1 MDIKNLDEYLDY
13 HVYLGDPQDLVDGI
27 IAKAKTYLPAEQLPL
42 IQKAYEYAK
51 EKHEGQPRLSGEAY
65 IVHTVKATEF
75 LMEINPD
82 VASIQTCLLHD
93 VIEDTDVTQED
104 IKKEFGEEI
113 AVLCEW
119 LVKVSKIKYKWEDRH
134 IETLKKTFLA
144 MANDLRVIFIKLCDR
159 IHNIQTLQYHPNP
172 EKIQKIAQ
180 ETLKIYVPIARRL
193 GLYYFQLYL
202 ENWSFSYIN
211 PTEFNKIFSYLKKY
225 FKNEEKYTNKGIDL
239 LTGLL
244 HKEGVQDFIIK
255 WRIKSPY
262 RVFEK
267 LDKKYQADDIGE
279 VMDLLAFRVIT
290 KSVADCYMILWIIH
304 KYYTPLIK
312 KIKDYIAVPKSNGY
326 QSVHT
331 TVLGMFPF
339 PTEIQIRTHEM
350 DEVAEYWVAAHFA
363 YSEHNKSISVSDNQW
378 QWIRTLHDLVN
389 TYTETDDKENFK
401 NELRIEVLN
410 KRMFLYT
417 PKWDVIELSNG
428 ATVLDFAFAI
438 HSEIWLRFNS
448 AIVNGQIKPISFI
461 PNTGDIIRINTFK
474 NKYSA
479 NKHWLDFL
487 TTVNAKSVLNRF
499 IKTQEKTE
507 IIKKY
512 TDELNIFLEKYGLP
526 KYEGS
531 ADKIM
536 KMYTKAEFE
545 KKMLEILDRKLTYSQ
560 LIKTVYPKEREVIN
574 KLNNTNTTPIPPNT
588 KVMPVS
594 ARVLV
599 DGDKLFNYSL
609 CPECH
614 PVPGQKIIGKAGRE
628 GIKVHTTDCKS
639 LKTISFDK
647 LLEAHREGEQI
658 NNYGVSIE
666 LVIFNQYSNLLD
678 IMTIFSDLRLVILQ
692 ISIKNNGDG
701 TSSIFL
707 ESEFKNPARIAFL
720 VNSLK
725 KYDDSIKINKEKVY

>member
-225 FKNEEKYTNKGIDL
+225 FRNEEKYTNKGIDL
-239 LTGLL
+239 LTWLL
-244 HKEGVQDFIIK
+244 HKEGVQDFVIK
-255 WRIKSPY
+255 GRIKSPY

-290 KSVADCYMILWIIH
+290 KSVADCYMILGIIH

-350 DEVAEYWVAAHFA
+350 DDIAEYWVAAHFA

-438 HSEIWLRFNS
+438 HSEIGLRFNS

-461 PNTGDIIRINTFK
+461 PNTWDIIRINTFK

-512 TDELNIFLEKYGLP
+512 TDELNSFLEKYGLP

-574 KLNNTNTTPIPPNT
+574 KLNNANTTPIQQNT

-666 LVIFNQYSNLLD
+666 LVIFNKYSNLLD

-725 KYDDSIKINKEKVY
+725 KYDDSIKINKERVY

>member
-1 MDIKNLDEYLDY
+1 MDEYLDY

-51 EKHEGQPRLSGEAY
+51 AKHDGQFRLSGEAY

-225 FKNEEKYTNKGIDL
+225 FKNEEKYTNKWIDL

-290 KSVADCYMILWIIH
+290 KSVADCYMILGIIH

-350 DEVAEYWVAAHFA
+350 DEVAEYGVAAHFA

-438 HSEIWLRFNS
+438 HSEIGLRFNS

-474 NKYSA
+474 NRYSA
-479 NKHWLDFL
+479 NKHRLEFV

-499 IKTQEKTE
+499 LKNQEKNE
-507 IIKKY
+507 IVKKY
-512 TDELNIFLEKYGLP
+512 TDELNAFLEKYNLP
-526 KYEGS
+526 KYEWSG
-531 ADKIM
+531 DKIM
-536 KMYTKAEFE
+536 KAYTKPEFE
-545 KKMLEILDRKLTYSQ
+545 KKMLEILDKKLTYSQ
-560 LIKTVYPKEREVIN
+560 LIKAVYPKEREAIN
-574 KLNNTNTTPIPPNT
+574 KLNNSNITPIVS
-588 KVMPVS
+588 KSMPIS
-594 ARVLV
+594 AKVLV

-614 PVPGQKIIGKAGRE
+614 PVPGQKIIGKAGRD
-628 GIKVHTTDCKS
+628 GVKVHTTDCKS
-639 LKTISFDK
+639 LKTISFEK

-666 LVIFNQYSNLLD
+666 LVIFNKYSNLLD

-725 KYDDSIKINKEKVY
+725 KYDDSIKINKERVY

>member
-27 IAKAKTYLPAEQLPL
+27 IAKAKKYLPAEQLPL

-51 EKHEGQPRLSGEAY
+51 AKHEGQMRLSGEAY
-65 IVHTVKATEF
+65 IVHTVRATEF

-104 IKKEFGEEI
+104 IKKEFWEEI

-193 GLYYFQLYL
+193 WLYYFQLYL

-244 HKEGVQDFIIK
+244 HKEGVQDFVIK

-290 KSVADCYMILWIIH
+290 KSVADCYMILGIIH

-350 DEVAEYWVAAHFA
+350 DEIAEYWVAAHFA

-438 HSEIWLRFNS
+438 HSEIGLRFNS

-574 KLNNTNTTPIPPNT
+574 KLNNTNTTPIQQNT

-666 LVIFNQYSNLLD
+666 LVIFNKYSNLLD

-725 KYDDSIKINKEKVY
+725 KYDDSIKINKERVY

>member
-1 MDIKNLDEYLDY
+1 MDIKNLDQYLDY
-13 HVYLGDPQDLVDGI
+13 HLYLSDPQILVDGI
-27 IAKAKTYLPAEQLPL
+27 IERAKTYLPEDQLPL
-42 IQKAYEYAK
+42 IQKAYDYAK
-51 EKHEGQPRLSGEAY
+51 AKHEWQFRLSGEAY
-65 IVHTVKATEF
+65 ITHAVKATEF

-119 LVKVSKIKYKWEDRH
+119 LVKVSKIRYKGEDRH

-180 ETLKIYVPIARRL
+180 ETLKVYVPIARRL
-193 GLYYFQLYL
+193 WLYYFQLYL
-202 ENWSFSYIN
+202 ENGSFRHIN
-211 PTEFNKIFSYLKKY
+211 EPEFNKIFSYLKKY
-225 FKNEEKYTNKGIDL
+225 FKNEEKYTNKWIDILTNL
-239 LTGLL
+239 LY
-244 HKEGVQDFIIK
+244 KEWIKDFTIK

-262 RVFEK
+262 RVYEK
-267 LDKKYQADDIGE
+267 LAKKYQTEDIGE

-339 PTEIQIRTHEM
+339 PTEIQIRTYEM
-350 DEVAEYWVAAHFA
+350 DDVAEYWVAAHFA
-363 YSEHNKSISVSDNQW
+363 YSEHNKSISVWENQW

-389 TYTETDDKENFK
+389 TYQETDDKEGFR

-410 KRMFLYT
+410 KRMYLYT
-417 PKWDVIELSNG
+417 PKGDVIELWSG

-438 HSEIWLRFNS
+438 HSEIWLRFKS

-461 PNTGDIIRINTFK
+461 PNTWDVISINTFK
-474 NKYSA
+474 NRYSA

-487 TTVNAKSVLNRF
+487 TTTNAKSVLNRF
-499 IKTQEKTE
+499 IKNQEKDDLV
-507 IIKKY
+507 KKH
-512 TDELNIFLEKYGLP
+512 TDELNILLEKHELP
-526 KYEGS
+526 KYDGS
-531 ADKIM
+531 GDKLS
-536 KMYTKAEFE
+536 KMFNKPDFE
-545 KKMLEILDRKLTYSQ
+545 KKMLEISDKKLTYSQ
-560 LIKTVYPKEREVIN
+560 LIKLAYPKERESHNKAIN
-574 KLNNTNTTPIPPNT
+574 GAAYQHPSASKENQ
-588 KVMPVS
+588 VS
-594 ARVLV
+594 WKILV
-599 DGDKLFNYSL
+599 DWDKLSNYSL

-614 PVPGQKIIGKAGRE
+614 PVIGQKIIAKAWRD
-628 GIKVHTTDCKS
+628 GIKVHTTECKS

-647 LLEAHREGEQI
+647 LLEAHREGEDI
-658 NNYGVSIE
+658 NNYMVSIE
-666 LVIFNQYSNLLD
+666 LIIFNKYSNLLD

-692 ISIKNNGDG
+692 VSIKNNGDG

-725 KYDDSIKINKEKVY
+725 KYDDSIKINKERVY